1 MNLETRQ
8 RRRHKLGKSLVTTG
22 MVIALVGIVWWSQI
36 RFSPLTK
43 IDSTTLETIQVE
55 TPHSRSNKRFIS
67 SMMVVGGAASVA
79 VGKLLTS
86 ESRF

>member
-22 MVIALVGIVWWSQI
+22 LVFTLVGIVWWSQI

-43 IDSTTLETIQVE
+43 VDSTTSETIQVE
-55 TPHSRSNKRFIS
+55 TPHGRSNKRFIT
-67 SMMVVGGAASVA
+67 SMMIVGGAASVA
-79 VGKLLTS
+79 VGKLLKS

>member
-8 RRRHKLGKSLVTTG
+8 RRRHKLGKSFVSTG
-22 MVIALVGIVWWSQI
+22 LVIALVGIVWWSQN
-36 RFSPLTK
+36 RSSPVTK
-43 IDSTTLETIQVE
+43 IDSATLETIQVE
-55 TPHSRSNKRFIS
+55 TPHGRSNKRFIT
-67 SMMVVGGAASVA
+67 SMMVLGGAASVA